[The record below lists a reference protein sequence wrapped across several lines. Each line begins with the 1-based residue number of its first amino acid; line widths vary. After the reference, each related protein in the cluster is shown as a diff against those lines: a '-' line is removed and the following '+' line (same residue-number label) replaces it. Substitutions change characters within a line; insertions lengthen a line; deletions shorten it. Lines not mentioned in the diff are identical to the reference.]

1 MNKAMV
7 QLSNREWA
15 ILKEMAR
22 SLLRNIEDTGAGY
35 WTVGDTFVDYEIAV
49 LKKLAPDVK
58 GMKAAL
64 MECETVT
71 QSQYEAMLKEFG
83 IEGNPNE
90 LGEIN
95 SWTLLC
101 GPKIVE
107 G

>member
-1 MNKAMV
+1 MV

-22 SLLRNIEDTGAGY
+22 SLVNNLEQCGVSYY
-35 WTVGDTFVDYEIAV
+35 WTTGTTLVKAEVDL

-71 QSQYEAMLKEFG
+71 QSQYETMLKEFG
-83 IEGNPNE
+83 IEGNSE
-90 LGEIN
+90 EMLQIN
-95 SWTLLC
+95 CWTLQC

>member
-1 MNKAMV
+1 MV
-7 QLSNREWA
+7 RLTNQEWA

-22 SLLRNIEDTGAGY
+22 SLLRNIEDTGCGY
-35 WTVGDTFVDYEIAV
+35 WMVGDTLVDYEVAL

-71 QSQYEAMLKEFG
+71 QSQYEKMLKEFG
-83 IEGNPNE
+83 IEGNSEE
-90 LGEIN
+90 LLQIN
-95 SWTLLC
+95 CWTLQC
-101 GPKIVE
+101 GPKVVE

>member
-1 MNKAMV
+1 MV

-22 SLLRNIEDTGAGY
+22 SLLNNLEQDGVGCYWTTGAHLMKAE
-35 WTVGDTFVDYEIAV
+35 VNL
-49 LKKLAPDVK
+49 LKKLVPDIK

-64 MECETVT
+64 MECKTVT

-83 IEGNPNE
+83 IEGNPAE
-90 LGEIN
+90 LGEVN

-101 GPKIVE
+101 GPKVVE

>member
-1 MNKAMV
+1 MV

-22 SLLRNIEDTGAGY
+22 SLVNNLEQCGVSYY
-35 WTVGDTFVDYEIAV
+35 WTTGTTLVKAEVDL

-71 QSQYEAMLKEFG
+71 QSKYEAMLKEFG
-83 IEGNPNE
+83 IEGNPAE
-90 LGEIN
+90 IGEIN
-95 SWTLLC
+95 MWTLCC